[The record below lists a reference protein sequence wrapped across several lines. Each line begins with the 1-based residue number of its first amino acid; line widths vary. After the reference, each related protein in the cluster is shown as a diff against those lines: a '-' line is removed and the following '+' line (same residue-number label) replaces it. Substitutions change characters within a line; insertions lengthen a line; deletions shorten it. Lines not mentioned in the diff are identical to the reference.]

1 MLHLKMSS
9 GLVAAIFMLSA
20 CETTPPTPEEA
31 AQRCEQR
38 AQAAQAPNVG
48 GTVGVNSQTGTSV
61 GLSIGLSADLL
72 RGRDPLEVYE
82 TCVIDLT
89 GEPPIRP
96 ARLRAL

>member
-1 MLHLKMSS
+1 MMMQLKVLSA
-9 GLVAAIFMLSA
+9 LVALVILAG

-31 AQRCEQR
+31 AQRCEER
-38 AQAAQAPNVG
+38 AQAAQAPSVGGNVG
-48 GTVGVNSQTGTSV
+48 INSRTGTSV
-61 GLSIGLSADLL
+61 GINIGLSADLL

>member
-1 MLHLKMSS
+1 MICRAPAYILTVCGVL
-9 GLVAAIFMLSA
+9 LAA

-38 AQAAQAPNVG
+38 AQAAQAPDVSGNVG
-48 GTVGVNSQTGTSV
+48 INSQTGTSV

-82 TCVIDLT
+82 SCVIDLT

-96 ARLRAL
+96 PRLLVL